1 MASDL
6 LGIGTSGVMAQQRL
20 LQTTSNNIVNVNS
33 QGYVRERTLIYTNSV
48 GLGTG
53 DMLTERVINA
63 YAQGEVRRDTSAYFA
78 SATRYEQFSNTDTL
92 LGDTSN
98 SVGAAITSYFKAFH
112 TANEAPADIA
122 GRKTTL
128 SELSGMVNRFHT
140 LSAQLD
146 KQTDTINTTI
156 GDETKRVNGLINS
169 INDLNQAIIR
179 TQGSPEENLMLFDQ
193 RDEAIR
199 QLSEKMEIRTV
210 PQANGSML
218 VNMSTGH
225 SLVLNGG
232 GVAQFSVVPGN
243 PDSRESELQLTMGAN
258 KATINEKD
266 IGGGVGGLF
275 SARRDLE
282 PAKRELGQLAAAMA
296 DAMNQQNRLGMDLDN
311 ELGGDLFSLGVSDG
325 LPYGQNT
332 GTGAAKVNFV
342 PGKGSEVTTF
352 DYEVQFS
359 SATGYEVFSLD
370 KDGNRT
376 SLATGTTPPAKFQL
390 PGHGIEIDLSGTPV
404 AGDRI
409 LLQPTKRAAAGL
421 GQLATRP
428 EDLAL
433 ASPLKADKSKNN
445 FGSAEIKL
453 NGIFNTSTGSGF
465 GTNTLDPTAPQVVKV
480 DNSGNYEVYAADGT
494 TLIGVAP
501 ASSKGQNLMS
511 AIVNPFPAGANVYAN
526 PQQTPGYEF
535 SITGTV
541 EPKDSFTLSYNQDGF
556 ADNANGLA
564 LAELQNKDLV
574 RKSTNTG
581 TSNDKMTFNE
591 AYSGLVTGVGNNTSQ
606 AKTLLKAN
614 EAKLT
619 QSTSIFESVSGVS
632 LEEEAANLIRYQ
644 QSYAASAQVV
654 STAKTI
660 FDTLLSSVR

>member
-33 QGYVRERTLIYTNSV
+33 QGYVRERTLIYTSSV

-78 SATRYEQFSNTDTL
+78 SATRYEQLSNTDTL

-98 SVGAAITSYFKAFH
+98 SVGTAITSYFKAFH

-122 GRKTTL
+122 GRKITL

-140 LSAQLD
+140 LSSQLD

-156 GDETKRVNGLINS
+156 GDETQRVNGLINS

-179 TQGSPEENLMLFDQ
+179 TQGSPEENLMLSDQ

-210 PQANGSML
+210 PQANGSVL
-218 VNMSTGH
+218 INMSTGH
-225 SLVLNGG
+225 SLVLNS
-232 GVAQFSVVPGN
+232 GVAQFSVVPGD
-243 PDSRESELQLTMGAN
+243 PDPRESELQLIAGTN
-258 KATINEKD
+258 KTRINESS

-275 SARRDLE
+275 SARGDLE

-325 LPYGQNT
+325 LPYEKNT

-352 DYEVQFS
+352 DYEIQFS

-390 PGHGIEIDLSGTPV
+390 PGHGIEIDLSGTPA

-409 LLQPTKRAAAGL
+409 LLQPTKRAAASL
-421 GQLATRP
+421 GQLVTRP

-433 ASPLKADKSKNN
+433 ASPLKADKSKDNK
-445 FGSAEIKL
+445 GSAEIKF

-480 DNSGNYEVYAADGT
+480 DDSGNYAVYAADGT

-501 ASSKGQNLMS
+501 ASSKGQNLMA
-511 AIVNPFPAGANVYAN
+511 AIENPLPGPKVYAD
-526 PQQTPGYEF
+526 PTQTPGYEF
-535 SITGTV
+535 SITGSV
-541 EPKDSFTLSYNQDGF
+541 AANDSFTLSYNKNGF

-591 AYSGLVTGVGNNTSQ
+591 AYSGLVTGVGISTSQ

-619 QSTSIFESVSGVS
+619 QSTNIFESVSGVS
-632 LEEEAANLIRYQ
+632 LEEEAANLIRFQ

>member
-33 QGYVRERTLIYTNSV
+33 QGYVRERTLIYTSSV

-78 SATRYEQFSNTDTL
+78 SATRYEQLSNTDTL

-98 SVGAAITSYFKAFH
+98 SVGTAITSYFKAFH

-122 GRKTTL
+122 GRKITL

-140 LSAQLD
+140 LSSQLD

-156 GDETKRVNGLINS
+156 GDETQRVNGLINS

-179 TQGSPEENLMLFDQ
+179 TQGSPEENLMLSDQ

-210 PQANGSML
+210 PQANGSVL
-218 VNMSTGH
+218 INMSTGH
-225 SLVLNGG
+225 SLVLNS
-232 GVAQFSVVPGN
+232 GVAQFSVVPGD
-243 PDSRESELQLTMGAN
+243 PDPREPELQLIAGTN
-258 KATINEKD
+258 KTRINESS

-325 LPYGQNT
+325 LPYEKNT

-352 DYEVQFS
+352 DYEIQFS

-376 SLATGTTPPAKFQL
+376 SLATGSTPPAKFQL

-409 LLQPTKRAAAGL
+409 LLQPTKRAAASL
-421 GQLATRP
+421 GQLVTRP

-433 ASPLKADKSKNN
+433 ASPLKADKSKDNK
-445 FGSAEIKL
+445 GSAEIKF

-480 DNSGNYEVYAADGT
+480 DDSGNYKVYDGNNN
-494 TLIGVAP
+494 LLGVAP
-501 ASSKGQNLMS
+501 ASSKGQNLMA
-511 AIVNPFPAGANVYAN
+511 AIESPLGGPKVYAN
-526 PQQTPGYEF
+526 PTQTPGYEF
-535 SITGTV
+535 SITGSVVTN
-541 EPKDSFTLSYNQDGF
+541 DSFTLSYNKNGF

-591 AYSGLVTGVGNNTSQ
+591 AYSGLVTGVGISTSQ

-619 QSTSIFESVSGVS
+619 QSTNIFESVSGVS
-632 LEEEAANLIRYQ
+632 LEEEAANLIRFQ

>member
-33 QGYVRERTLIYTNSV
+33 QGYVRERTLIYTNAN

-63 YAQGEVRRDTSAYFA
+63 YAQGEVRRDTSAFYA
-78 SATRYEQFSNTDTL
+78 SSTRYQQLANTDSL

-98 SVGAAITSYFKAFH
+98 SVGAAITSYFKGFH
-112 TANEAPADIA
+112 TANEAPADIS
-122 GRKTTL
+122 GRKATL

-140 LSAQLD
+140 LSTQLD

-156 GDETKRVNGLINS
+156 GDEAKRVNSLLNS
-169 INDLNQAIIR
+169 INDLNQAILR

-218 VNMSTGH
+218 VNMRTGH
-225 SLVLNGG
+225 SLVLDG
-232 GVAQFSVVPGN
+232 GVAQFNVISGD
-243 PDSRESELQLTMGAN
+243 PDSREPDLQLTMGAN
-258 KATINEKD
+258 KATINNKD
-266 IGGGVGGLF
+266 IGGGIGGLF
-275 SARRDLE
+275 SARNDLE
-282 PAKRELGQLAAAMA
+282 PSKRELGQLAAAMA

-311 ELGGDLFSLGVSDG
+311 ELGGDLFSLGSSDG
-325 LPYGQNT
+325 LAYSQNT
-332 GTGAAKVNFV
+332 GSGAAKVNFV
-342 PGKGSEVTTF
+342 PGKGTEVTTF

-359 SATGYEVFSLD
+359 SATGYEVFSVD

-376 SLATGTTPPAKFQL
+376 SLTTGTTPPATVQVA
-390 PGHGIEIDLSGTPV
+390 GHGIQIDLSGTPA
-404 AGDRI
+404 AGDKI

-421 GQLATRP
+421 SQLATRA

-433 ASPLKADKSKNN
+433 ASPLKADKGKNN
-445 FGSAEIKL
+445 FGAGEIKL
-453 NGIFNTSTGSGF
+453 NGITNTGAGSGF
-465 GTNTLDPTAPQVVKV
+465 GTNSLNPASPQVVKI
-480 DNSGNYEVYAADGT
+480 DGSGNYEVYAADGT

-501 ASSKGQNLMS
+501 ASSQGQNLMAALES
-511 AIVNPFPAGANVYAN
+511 PLGGPKVYAT
-526 PQQTPGYEF
+526 PAQTPGYEF
-535 SITGTV
+535 SITGKV
-541 EPKDSFTLSYNQDGF
+541 EAKDSFTLSYNTDGF

-564 LAELQNKDLV
+564 LADLQNKDLV
-574 RKSTNTG
+574 RKSSNAG

-591 AYSGLVTGVGNNTSQ
+591 AYSSLVTGVGNNTSQ
-606 AKTLLKAN
+606 AKSQLKAN
-614 EAKLT
+614 ETKLN
-619 QSTSIFESVSGVS
+619 QSRGIFESVSGVS

-644 QSYAASAQVV
+644 QSYAASAQIV

>member
-6 LGIGTSGVMAQQRL
+6 LGIGTSGVLAQQRL

-48 GLGTG
+48 GMGTG
-53 DMLTERVINA
+53 DMLTDRVINT
-63 YAQGEVRRDTSAYFA
+63 YAQGEVRRDTSAYYA
-78 SATRYEQFSNTDTL
+78 SASRYEQLSNTDIL
-92 LGDTSN
+92 LGDASN
-98 SVGAAITSYFKAFH
+98 SVGAAVTSYFKAFH

-156 GDETKRVNGLINS
+156 GDETKKVNNLINS
-169 INDLNQAIIR
+169 INDLNQAILR
-179 TQGSPEENLMLFDQ
+179 TQGTPEENLMLFDQ

-199 QLSEKMEIRTV
+199 QLSEKMEISTV

-218 VNMSTGH
+218 VNMRTGH

-232 GVAQFSVVPGN
+232 VAQFSVVSGN

-258 KATINEKD
+258 KTTISDKD

-275 SARRDLE
+275 SARNDLE
-282 PAKRELGQLAAAMA
+282 PSKRELGQLAAAMA
-296 DAMNQQNRLGMDLDN
+296 DAMNRQNRLGMDLDN
-311 ELGGDLFSLGVSDG
+311 ELGGDLFSLASSDG
-325 LPYGQNT
+325 LAYEQNT
-332 GTGAAKVNFV
+332 GTGAAKVSFV
-342 PGKGSEVTTF
+342 PGKGTEVTTF

-376 SLATGTTPPAKFQL
+376 SLATGSTPPATFQL
-390 PGHGIEIDLSGTPV
+390 AGHGIEIDLSGTPA

-409 LLQPTKRAAAGL
+409 LLQPTKQAAAGL
-421 GQLATRP
+421 GQAATRP

-433 ASPLKADKSKNN
+433 ASPLKVDKHKDN

-453 NGIFNTSTGSGF
+453 GGVFHTGTGSGF
-465 GTNTLDPTAPQVVKV
+465 GTNTLDPAVPQVVKI
-480 DNSGNYEVYAADGT
+480 DGSGNYEVYAADGT

-501 ASSKGQNLMS
+501 ASSKGQDLMAS
-511 AIVNPFPAGANVYAN
+511 IESPLGGPKVYAD
-526 PQQTPGYEF
+526 PTQAPGYEF

-541 EPKDSFTLSYNQDGF
+541 RANDSFTLSYNQDGF

-574 RKSTNTG
+574 RKSTNAG

-591 AYSGLVTGVGNNTSQ
+591 AYSGLVTGIGNQTNQ

-614 EAKLT
+614 ETKLN

>member
-33 QGYVRERTLIYTNSV
+33 QGYVRERTLIYTSSV

-78 SATRYEQFSNTDTL
+78 SATRYEQLSNTDTL

-98 SVGAAITSYFKAFH
+98 SVGTAITSYFKAFH

-122 GRKTTL
+122 GRKITL

-140 LSAQLD
+140 LSSQLD

-179 TQGSPEENLMLFDQ
+179 TQGSPEENLMLSDQ

-210 PQANGSML
+210 PQANGSVL
-218 VNMSTGH
+218 INMSTGH
-225 SLVLNGG
+225 SLVLNS
-232 GVAQFSVVPGN
+232 GVAQFSVVPGD
-243 PDSRESELQLTMGAN
+243 PDPREPELQLIAGTN
-258 KATINEKD
+258 KTRINESS

-325 LPYGQNT
+325 LPYEKNT

-352 DYEVQFS
+352 DYEIQFS

-376 SLATGTTPPAKFQL
+376 SLATGSTPPAKFQL
-390 PGHGIEIDLSGTPV
+390 PGHGIEIDLSGTQA

-409 LLQPTKRAAAGL
+409 LLQPTKRAAASL
-421 GQLATRP
+421 GQLVTRP

-433 ASPLKADKSKNN
+433 ASPLKADKNKNN
-445 FGSAEIKL
+445 NSSAEIKF

-480 DNSGNYEVYAADGT
+480 DDSGNYKVYDGNNN
-494 TLIGVAP
+494 LLGVAP
-501 ASSKGQNLMS
+501 ASSNGQNLMA
-511 AIVNPFPAGANVYAN
+511 AIENPLPGPKVYAD
-526 PQQTPGYEF
+526 PTQTPGYEF
-535 SITGTV
+535 SITGSV
-541 EPKDSFTLSYNQDGF
+541 AANDSFTLSYNKNGF

-591 AYSGLVTGVGNNTSQ
+591 AYSGLVTGVGISTSQ

-619 QSTSIFESVSGVS
+619 QSTNIFESVSGVS
-632 LEEEAANLIRYQ
+632 LEEEAANLIRFQ

>member
-33 QGYVRERTLIYTNSV
+33 QGYVRERTLIYTNAN

-63 YAQGEVRRDTSAYFA
+63 YAQGEVRRDTSAFYA
-78 SATRYEQFSNTDTL
+78 SSTRYQQLANTDTL

-98 SVGAAITSYFKAFH
+98 SVGAAISSYFEGFH
-112 TANEAPADIA
+112 TANEAPADIS

-128 SELSGMVNRFHT
+128 SGLSGMVNRFHT

-156 GDETKRVNGLINS
+156 EDEAKRVNSLINS

-179 TQGSPEENLMLFDQ
+179 TQGTPEENLMLFDQ

-210 PQANGSML
+210 PQDNGSML

-225 SLVLNGG
+225 SLVLNGS
-232 GVAQFSVVPGN
+232 VAQFNVVPGN
-243 PDSRESELQLTMGAN
+243 PDARESELQLVMDPN
-258 KATINEKD
+258 KVALNDKD
-266 IGGGVGGLF
+266 IGGGIGGLF
-275 SARRDLE
+275 SARNDLE

-311 ELGGDLFSLGVSDG
+311 ELGGDLFSLGTSDG
-325 LPYGQNT
+325 LPYSQNT
-332 GTGAAKVNFV
+332 GNATAKVSFV
-342 PGKGSEVTTF
+342 PGKGTEVTTF

-359 SATGYEVFSLD
+359 SATGYEVFSVD

-376 SLATGTTPPAKFQL
+376 SLATGTTPPATVQVA
-390 PGHGIEIDLSGTPV
+390 GHGIQFDLSGTPA

-421 GQLATRP
+421 DQLVTRA

-433 ASPLKADKSKNN
+433 ASPLKADKGKDN
-445 FGSAEIKL
+445 FGSGEIKL
-453 NGIFNTSTGSGF
+453 TGITNTGAGSGF
-465 GTNTLDPTAPQVVKV
+465 GTNSLDPASPQVVKIDV
-480 DNSGNYEVYAADGT
+480 SGNYQVYAADGT

-501 ASSKGQNLMS
+501 AASKGQNLM
-511 AIVNPFPAGANVYAN
+511 AALENPLGGPKVYAT
-526 PQQTPGYEF
+526 PTQTPGYEF
-535 SITGTV
+535 SITGQV
-541 EPKDSFTLSYNQDGF
+541 KSGDNFTLSYNTDGF

-574 RKSTNTG
+574 RKSSNAG

-591 AYSGLVTGVGNNTSQ
+591 AYSSLVTGVGNTTSQ
-606 AKTLLKAN
+606 AKSQLKAD
-614 EAKLT
+614 ETKLT
-619 QSTSIFESVSGVS
+619 QSREIFESVSGVS

-644 QSYAASAQVV
+644 QSYAASAQIV

>member
-33 QGYVRERTLIYTNSV
+33 QGYVRERTLIYTSSV

-78 SATRYEQFSNTDTL
+78 SATRYEQLSNTDTL

-98 SVGAAITSYFKAFH
+98 SVGTAITSYFKAFH

-122 GRKTTL
+122 GRKITL

-140 LSAQLD
+140 LSSQLD

-210 PQANGSML
+210 PQANGSVL
-218 VNMSTGH
+218 INMSTGH
-225 SLVLNGG
+225 SLVLNS
-232 GVAQFSVVPGN
+232 GVAQFSVVPGD
-243 PDSRESELQLTMGAN
+243 PDPREPELQLLAGTN
-258 KATINEKD
+258 KTRINESS

-325 LPYGQNT
+325 LPYEKNT

-352 DYEVQFS
+352 DYEIQFS

-390 PGHGIEIDLSGTPV
+390 PGHGIEIDLSGSPA

-409 LLQPTKRAAAGL
+409 LLQPTKRAAASL
-421 GQLATRP
+421 GQLVTRP

-433 ASPLKADKSKNN
+433 ASPLKADKSKDNK
-445 FGSAEIKL
+445 GSAEIKF

-480 DNSGNYEVYAADGT
+480 DNSGNYAVYAADGT

-501 ASSKGQNLMS
+501 ASSNGQNLMA
-511 AIVNPFPAGANVYAN
+511 AIESPLGGPKVYAN
-526 PQQTPGYEF
+526 PTQTPGYEF

-541 EPKDSFTLSYNQDGF
+541 RASDTFTLSYNKNGF

-591 AYSGLVTGVGNNTSQ
+591 AYSGLVTGVGISTSQ

-619 QSTSIFESVSGVS
+619 QSTNIFESVSGVS
-632 LEEEAANLIRYQ
+632 LEEEAANLIRFQ